1 MNKVEVGYYHHNKKV
16 IKIDTM
22 KKEIDIGLENAD
34 VDKTATVKKKG
45 ESTEKDMDDDSHI
58 TKVVKLDTLN
68 E

>member
-1 MNKVEVGYYHHNKKV
+1 MHTYKCA
-16 IKIDTM
+16 M